1 MTILKPLGYAAA
13 LSVTTLF
20 GLTAATQYV
29 AWQLNFHASLGQPF
43 GHLGRIPWY
52 SPLGIIDWFHWRDQL
67 AIIDTGL
74 FLGLVCIVIP
84 FAILIRLVRPK
95 RETFGRDIW
104 ATVADI
110 RRAGLLRRKPGGTI
124 LGKWPNGRLLSYD
137 GDEHQ
142 MVVGA
147 SRSGKTAGFVIP
159 TLLTWLGSVVI
170 FDPKREL
177 YAITARFRQHYG
189 HAFYLDFTDPNSACF
204 NPLDEIRI
212 GTVHETADVQNIVAI
227 LVDPG
232 GSKDSLDYWEKD
244 CSQLFLGVILFVLYG
259 NDQSRKNLAAI
270 RDLLLDL
277 PALLMEMQDSPH
289 AEVRKIGA
297 SFATMPQK
305 QLFGVKA
312 TADAAL
318 IIYAD
323 PLVAKKTSRSDFRI
337 SDLVCLDIPR
347 SLYIQL
353 PPSDANR
360 LRPLSRLILS
370 QIATLMMEDLNTV
383 RGLKKKHKLMMMI
396 DEFATLGRLDCFTS
410 WIRVMASYGLRAVLI
425 LQSDRDLADTYG
437 PYNTISENCPVQV
450 LFPTSDDSTLR
461 RISTAIGN
469 DDENRESRT
478 YPRWFSPGKSSKSI
492 SERRR
497 PVLEPAEIRAMPKDE
512 QLILITTCKPVRCKK
527 IRWWMDKPFK
537 SRGINTFEGGTAPPQ
552 HPAILKMAQAAQQPE
567 AVPPVEQEAQEL
579 DQAAI
584 AASAIAPVEQETQ
597 PTDEITTV
605 SDSPIL
611 QHQNNLLAAVVDRIG
626 WTKTGTAKHIF
637 PAESPDTVRRWISG
651 ARRLP
656 DEHLPFITHLL
667 ETVAK
672 RSESKA
678 ELQAWLLRADADGV
692 SLIERLRNGEIIE
705 DET

>member
-1 MTILKPLGYAAA
+1 
-13 LSVTTLF
+13 
-20 GLTAATQYV
+20 
-29 AWQLNFHASLGQPF
+29 
-43 GHLGRIPWY
+43 
-52 SPLGIIDWFHWRDQL
+52 
-67 AIIDTGL
+67 
-74 FLGLVCIVIP
+74 
-84 FAILIRLVRPK
+84 
-95 RETFGRDIW
+95 
-104 ATVADI
+104 
-110 RRAGLLRRKPGGTI
+110 
-124 LGKWPNGRLLSYD
+124 
-137 GDEHQ
+137 
-142 MVVGA
+142 
-147 SRSGKTAGFVIP
+147 
-159 TLLTWLGSVVI
+159 
-170 FDPKREL
+170 
-177 YAITARFRQHYG
+177 
-189 HAFYLDFTDPNSACF
+189 
-204 NPLDEIRI
+204 
-212 GTVHETADVQNIVAI
+212 
-227 LVDPG
+227 
-232 GSKDSLDYWEKD
+232 
-244 CSQLFLGVILFVLYG
+244 
-259 NDQSRKNLAAI
+259 
-270 RDLLLDL
+270 
-277 PALLMEMQDSPH
+277 
-289 AEVRKIGA
+289 
-297 SFATMPQK
+297 MPQN

-323 PLVAKKTSRSDFRI
+323 PLVAEKTRRSDFRI

-383 RGLKKKHKLMMMI
+383 RGLEKKHKLMMMI

-497 PVLEPAEIRAMPKDE
+497 PVLEPAEIRSMPKDE

-567 AVPPVEQEAQEL
+567 AVAPVEQEAQEL

-605 SDSPIL
+605 SDSPIP

-626 WTKTGTAKHIF
+626 WTKTETAQYLF
-637 PAESPDTVRRWISG
+637 PAEDPHTVLRWMRG

-656 DEHLPFITHLL
+656 DEHLPFITHLF
-667 ETVAK
+667 ETVAN
-672 RSESKA
+672 RSESKTA
-678 ELQAWLLRADADGV
+678 LQAWLLSIDADHV
-692 SLIERLRNGEIIE
+692 SLIKRLRNGEIIE

>member
-13 LSVTTLF
+13 LSVTTVF

-29 AWQLNFHASLGQPF
+29 AWQLNFDAALGQPF
-43 GHLGRIPWY
+43 GYLGRIPWY
-52 SPLGIIDWFHWRDQL
+52 SPWGIIDWYRWRDQL

-74 FLGLVCIVIP
+74 FLGLTCIVIP
-84 FAILIRLVRPK
+84 LAILIRLVRPK
-95 RETFGRDIW
+95 RQTLGRQIW

-110 RRAGLLRRKPGGTI
+110 KRAGLLRRKPSGTI
-124 LGKWPNGRLLSYD
+124 LGKLSNGRLLSYD

-159 TLLTWLGSVVI
+159 TLLTWRGSVVI

-177 YAITARFRQHYG
+177 YAITARFRQQFS

-204 NPLDEIRI
+204 NPLVEIRI
-212 GTVHETADVQNIVAI
+212 GTVHEVADVQNIVAI

-232 GSKDSLDYWEKD
+232 GSKDSLDYWDKD
-244 CSQLFLGVILFVLYG
+244 SSELLLGVILFVLHG
-259 NDQSRKNLAAI
+259 DDDSRKSLAAI
-270 RDLLLDL
+270 RQLLLDL
-277 PALLMEMQDSPH
+277 PALLKAMTASEH
-289 AEVRKIGA
+289 AEVRRIGN
-297 SFATMPQK
+297 SFEQMPPK
-305 QLFGVKA
+305 QLYGVKA
-312 TADAAL
+312 TASTAL
-318 IIYAD
+318 ILYAD
-323 PLVAKKTSRSDFRI
+323 PLVAEKTSRSDFRI
-337 SDLVCLDIPR
+337 ADLVCLDNPR
-347 SLYIQL
+347 SLYLQL

-370 QIATLMMEDLNTV
+370 QIVTLMMENLSDV
-383 RGLKKKHKLMMMI
+383 FGEKKKHKLMMMI

-478 YPRWFSPGKSSKSI
+478 YPRWFSPGKSSKSV

-497 PVLEPAEIRAMPKDE
+497 PVLEPAEIRSMPKDE
-512 QLILITTCKPVRCKK
+512 QFILITTCKPVRCKK
-527 IRWWMDKPFK
+527 IRWWMDKPFR
-537 SRGINTFEGGTAPPQ
+537 SRGINTFEGSAAPPQ
-552 HPAILKMAQAAQQPE
+552 HPAILKMAQAARPE
-567 AVPPVEQEAQEL
+567 AVPLVEQETQEP
-579 DQAAI
+579 DKTAI
-584 AASAIAPVEQETQ
+584 ATAAIAPVERETQ
-597 PTDEITTV
+597 PTDEIPTV
-605 SDSPIL
+605 SGSPIP
-611 QHQNNLLAAVVDRIG
+611 QHQDNPLAAVGDRIG
-626 WTKTGTAKHIF
+626 WTKTETAQYLF
-637 PAESPDTVRRWISG
+637 PAEDPHTVLRWMRG

-656 DEHLPFITHLL
+656 DEHRPFITHLL
-667 ETVAK
+667 ETVAN
-672 RSESKA
+672 RSESKTD
-678 ELQAWLLRADADGV
+678 LQAWLLSVDADGV
-692 SLIERLRNGEIIE
+692 SIIERLRNGEVIE
-705 DET
+705 VAT